1 MATNKAPILPT
12 NLHDPEGTNAPVKKA
27 SKDFNKRLREVV
39 ELYIG
44 KLEQIPATVFVTN
57 SERYAYQLDN
67 GLLQSLLQSLDWLVD
82 EILLE
87 GGEPN
92 LWFWSAYVQPAYERG
107 TAKTVR
113 NLARQSPAYKAER
126 ATLRDVM
133 QTDAYSRRLILI
145 RAREFEE
152 MKGFTATVKGDLA
165 RVLTDGIARGRN
177 PLEIARNLREQTG
190 IEEYRAER
198 IARTEINT
206 ALRRAR
212 WDEAED
218 AQERYGLK
226 MMQMHLSA
234 LSPTTRRSHAAR
246 HGNLYTVEQ
255 ARDWFASGANSI
267 NCKCS
272 STEVLVDNNGEPIVG
287 FITERAQAM
296 RRKYEESLNDDAD

>member
-1 MATNKAPILPT
+1 MASSNAPILPT

-27 SKDFNKRLREVV
+27 SKDLNKRLREVV

-44 KLEQIPATVFVTN
+44 ELEQIPATVFVTN
-57 SERYAYQLDN
+57 AERYAYQLDN

-152 MKGFTATVKGDLA
+152 MKGFTATVKGDMA

-190 IEEYRAER
+190 IEEFRAER